1 MLMKYLIF
9 ISCLPFLSGGSLSL
23 HQIYDHPQTK
33 SPQSDFALPQPIP
46 QLVLEYS
53 GNVTAVLGRAALLNC
68 RVRGIGN
75 KTVSW
80 MRHRDTHLLTAG
92 RYTYTNDQRFRAIHK
107 VRSEDYLLQILPT
120 KRSDAGQYEC
130 QISTTP
136 VTSHQVYLSIAEP
149 YTEILGG
156 EDIFLEEGFTMNLT
170 CVVRDSPQPPQFI
183 FWYHNQQPI
192 SYSSPRGGISQITVK
207 GDTTTSFLLVQ
218 EASLTD
224 SGSYACHAS
233 VGTVS
238 QVMVHVIRSQKPEQ
252 LIPSD
257 PEHINSAASV
267 NSVIISFATLL
278 FHKVL

>member
-1 MLMKYLIF
+1 MLISYLLF
-9 ISCLPFLSGGSLSL
+9 LVGLPFLSGGSFELN
-23 HQIYDHPQTK
+23 QIYDSPPTK
-33 SPQSDFALPQPIP
+33 TPMSDFQLPQPIP
-46 QLVLEYS
+46 QLVHEHS
-53 GNVTAVLGRAALLNC
+53 GNVTAVLGKAALLNC

-120 KRSDAGQYEC
+120 KKSDAGQYEC

-136 VTSHQVYLSIAEP
+136 VMSHLVYLTVAEP
-149 YTEILGG
+149 YTVILGG
-156 EDIFLEEGFTMNLT
+156 QDIFLEEGFTMNLT
-170 CVVRDSPQPPQFI
+170 CLVRDSPEPPQYI

-192 SYSSPRGGISQITVK
+192 SYSSERGGISQITEK
-207 GDTTTSFLLVQ
+207 GDTTASFLLVQ
-218 EASLTD
+218 EARLTD

-233 VGTVS
+233 VGTIS

-252 LIPSD
+252 LVPSAPEPVNFATSIHIVIPSFIILII
-257 PEHINSAASV
+257 HI
-267 NSVIISFATLL
+267 LL
-278 FHKVL
+278 